1 LLVVIAIIGIQ
12 IGMLL
17 PAVRE
22 NLSTDTRYLVAAA
35 VLASAIGIC
44 FFTACSGSSSASLN
58 TSLTKA
64 KNVVNSSNLL
74 DRPIRI
80 SVNDAPLNS
89 KAKKMFPSPA
99 VFDVDGDGSKELVI
113 GDLMGGVGV
122 YANLNTSGAG
132 EPVWGPRKPHSL
144 WT

>member
-1 LLVVIAIIGIQ
+1 
-12 IGMLL
+12 M
-17 PAVRE
+17 
-22 NLSTDTRYLVAAA
+22 TRYLVAAA

-132 EPVWGPRKPHSL
+132 EPVWGPRKPLYDSKGDPIVTAN
-144 WT
+144 W